1 MTATT
6 VTAKVG
12 TEENAPSASVTYDF
26 GDNLDEAVTLFG
38 ADVVYARFKAA
49 SVVDLQAL
57 IRRHLDS
64 DTPKSA
70 AEIQELAAAWKPGV
84 QTKKRK
90 SAGEKIQDLLG
101 DMSEADRAAL
111 LESLMKSAA

>member
-1 MTATT
+1 MTA
-6 VTAKVG
+6 VSVSAKVG

-26 GDNLDEAVTLFG
+26 GDNLDEATSLFG

-49 SVVDLQAL
+49 STVDLQAL

-64 DTPKSA
+64 DTPKTQ
-70 AEIQELAAAWKPGV
+70 AEIQELAAQWKPGI

-101 DMSEADRAAL
+101 DMSAADRDAL
-111 LESLMKSAA
+111 LATLMGQAA

>member
-1 MTATT
+1 MTAVT
-6 VTAKVG
+6 VSAKVG
-12 TEENAPSASVTYDF
+12 TEETSPSASVTYDF
-26 GDNLDEAVTLFG
+26 GDNLDEAVSKFG
-38 ADVVYARFKAA
+38 ADVVYARFKSA
-49 SVVDLQAL
+49 STVDLQAL

-70 AEIQELAAAWKPGV
+70 AEIQELATAWKPGV

-101 DMSEADRAAL
+101 DMSEADRTAL
-111 LESLMKSAA
+111 LETLMNAA